1 MGCEWGWLQTQD
13 HLADMTESSI
23 LAGTL
28 LGPTESMLQGL
39 LGNVLCKHPSG
50 GQRED
55 NTLHRNGDTNHK
67 LEM

>member
-13 HLADMTESSI
+13 HLESII

-39 LGNVLCKHPSG
+39 LGKVLCKHPNG
-50 GQRED
+50 DQRED
-55 NTLHRNGDTNHK
+55 NTLHRNGDTNYK